1 MDVRTV
7 HCWLILVFIIVWD
20 FVHRQS
26 FHMKMVRKKLL
37 SYESTFHEKSK
48 ECRCEQARYYFL
60 HLWSK
65 LTSHILEHHIFTN
78 RRTISVWL
86 LGRHSNLYE
95 IYVLFT
101 KDKGL
106 SVFFLGLKLLKKCS
120 ISFLLSFHGIDKNKD
135 LHPPVETGNFL

>member
-1 MDVRTV
+1 MRWWPKFQMWALINGCLNSTLLTNTRAHNCMRFCTSTV
-7 HCWLILVFIIVWD
+7 FLYENG
-20 FVHRQS
+20 
-26 FHMKMVRKKLL
+26 KEKKL

-60 HLWSK
+60 NLWSK
-65 LTSHILEHHIFTN
+65 LTSHILEHHTFTN
-78 RRTISVWL
+78 RSTISVWL

-106 SVFFLGLKLLKKCS
+106 SVFFSRVKSIKKM
-120 ISFLLSFHGIDKNKD
+120 FNHF
-135 LHPPVETGNFL
+135 PPMFPWNR